1 MNAAMVPPSTTAAE
15 QRPCSEPLKL
25 PEINIHRTNSA
36 SLPGIAHVRSSLS
49 GSVSS
54 VSVRSLTL
62 QLQRG
67 KERETLRSR
76 IAEQCNNNNKLTL
89 SNRNSAPR
97 FTTSMVQPISSTS
110 ALLKAKGG
118 TKYRHDDRHRAEIY
132 AINRLLQ
139 DHENSLYDEFIENMK
154 TRMAKGLSTDVKYWG
169 KHERESDVNYG
180 DEVDD
185 DDDAKS
191 DTSSVV
197 PSPEQRRI
205 VAGVALTPSSPK
217 VVADETSSPFEE
229 DDDINNKKTITIPSK
244 SKLSKML
251 NKGDASF
258 NAV

>member
-1 MNAAMVPPSTTAAE
+1 
-15 QRPCSEPLKL
+15 
-25 PEINIHRTNSA
+25 
-36 SLPGIAHVRSSLS
+36 
-49 GSVSS
+49 
-54 VSVRSLTL
+54 
-62 QLQRG
+62 
-67 KERETLRSR
+67 
-76 IAEQCNNNNKLTL
+76 
-89 SNRNSAPR
+89 
-97 FTTSMVQPISSTS
+97 MVQPISSTS

-132 AINRLLQ
+132 AVNRLLQ

-154 TRMAKGLSTDVKYWG
+154 TRMAKGLSTDVKFDGG
-169 KHERESDVNYG
+169 KHESESDVNYG